1 MSSATD
7 DLPTNPGDF
16 AVPHQLMLH
25 SKNKKDMSIQGRERI
40 PFRPAT
46 NYQTGA
52 GDIRFRVPGNAE
64 QYWNPAQTYLTFGV
78 QILTGAGG
86 NLGVANTMGAINNAH
101 SVFQSLTVILGNQT
115 ISMDANYAF
124 KAYLTNLLS

>member
-52 GDIRFRVPGNAE
+52 GDIRFRDPGNAE
-64 QYWNPAQTYLTFGV
+64 QYWNPAQTYLTFGI
-78 QILTGAGG
+78 QILNDDGT
-86 NLGVANTMGAINNAH
+86 NLAANTAMGVINNAH
-101 SVFQSLTVILGNQT
+101 SVFQSLTVVLGNQT
-115 ISMDANYAF
+115 ISMDAN
-124 KAYLTNLLS
+124 